1 MVRSSFVAPE
11 TAASRHERAVNFRK
25 LSKISFARPIECEF
39 WKVLSRAR
47 PPPQKVWDTL
57 EKGEIFSEFSEPG
70 QNVVLYETRFRSEK
84 AISRWGRNETQTHEL
99 WAESCWKGMHLSHRR
114 GHAQHPSRISHSFP
128 LCTATV
134 TGRRRRCK
142 YAPSVHHLIQPVLIL
157 EHLYAFEPLFSFAG
171 HF

>member
-57 EKGEIFSEFSEPG
+57 
-70 QNVVLYETRFRSEK
+70 VVSRTFKNLRSRGNPVLVVPQVLKRPRFE
-84 AISRWGRNETQTHEL
+84 
-99 WAESCWKGMHLSHRR
+99 
-114 GHAQHPSRISHSFP
+114 
-128 LCTATV
+128 V
-134 TGRRRRCK
+134 GRRRR
-142 YAPSVHHLIQPVLIL
+142 VWTV
-157 EHLYAFEPLFSFAG
+157 
-171 HF
+171 